1 MYPIGVWAT
10 FADLFAAAWC
20 NNRFFMINRC
30 GKKQIRQSPKW
41 LLISSR
47 ISAAQSS
54 HACLLIVIDY
64 AVAAVVTTR
73 RRSQDLHTAALLL
86 EDRNQYRT
94 TLRKVKFSFFRS
106 ALAPTH
112 SKKLGSH
119 SSTLS
124 QQASNT
130 QQRTSTTTISNP
142 SPNNI
147 NE

>member
-47 ISAAQSS
+47 ISAARSS

-86 EDRNQYRT
+86 EDRNQYNTEKSQIFIFPFGSCPRPIP
-94 TLRKVKFSFFRS
+94 
-106 ALAPTH
+106 PTH

-130 QQRTSTTTISNP
+130 QQRTSTTTISKP
-142 SPNNI
+142 
-147 NE
+147 